1 MPIQE
6 FLSSLI
12 DEVVGNFPNSRKVK
26 IEKFIQNFTLDA
38 KRLQPVTIIINELL
52 TNIMKYAF
60 KDRSSGLVTVSA
72 SVVDGR
78 VVLMV
83 HDDGQGIPQSV
94 SVDNSTGFG
103 LQLVQAL
110 ADQLK
115 GIIRFQRENGTKVVL
130 EFPL

>member
-1 MPIQE
+1 LPIQE